1 MKYKLNHE
9 ISFWYNL
16 VSKIIF
22 IGSLGFLLYSAFV
35 ETLALLLC
43 IVFSLSSFI
52 LMQMFKK
59 YKTIEF
65 DEKSIYFDDTKVDL
79 KDVEEIGLGKITFK
93 INLEKD
99 PINFFYSPLS
109 NNFNLLKTFHKEE
122 V

>member
-43 IVFSLSSFI
+43 IVFSFSSFI

-109 NNFNLLKTFHKEE
+109 NNFNLLKTFHKEQ

>member
-1 MKYKLNHE
+1 MRYKLNDE

-22 IGSLGFLLYSAFV
+22 VGSVGFLLYSMIV
-35 ETLALLLC
+35 ETAALLFC
-43 IVFSLSSFI
+43 IFFSFFLFI
-52 LMQMFKK
+52 LIQMFKK

-65 DEKSIYFDDTKVDL
+65 DEKSIYFDDVKVDL
-79 KDVEEIGLGKITFK
+79 KDVEEIGLGKIIFK
-93 INLEKD
+93 INLEEN

-109 NNFNLLKTFHKEE
+109 KNFNLLKTFQQRQ

>member
-1 MKYKLNHE
+1 MRYKLNDE

-22 IGSLGFLLYSAFV
+22 VGSLGFLLYSMIV
-35 ETLALLLC
+35 ETAALLFC
-43 IVFSLSSFI
+43 IIFSFFSFFLI
-52 LMQMFKK
+52 QMFKK

-65 DEKSIYFDDTKVDL
+65 DEKSIYFDDVKIDL

-93 INLEKD
+93 INSEED

-109 NNFNLLKTFHKEE
+109 NNFNLLKTFHQKQ

>member
-1 MKYKLNHE
+1 MRYKLNDE

-22 IGSLGFLLYSAFV
+22 VGSLGFLLYSMIV
-35 ETLALLLC
+35 ETAALLFC
-43 IVFSLSSFI
+43 IIFSFFSFFLI
-52 LMQMFKK
+52 QMFKK

-65 DEKSIYFDDTKVDL
+65 DEKSIYFDDVKVDL

-93 INLEKD
+93 MNSEED
-99 PINFFYSPLS
+99 PIHFFYSPLS
-109 NNFNLLKTFHKEE
+109 NNFNLLKAFHQKQ

>member
-22 IGSLGFLLYSAFV
+22 IGSLGFLSYSVFV
-35 ETLALLLC
+35 ETTALLLC

-52 LMQMFKK
+52 LIQMFKK
-59 YKTIEF
+59 YKIIEF
-65 DEKSIYFDDTKVDL
+65 DEKSIYFDDIKVDL

-93 INLEKD
+93 INLEED

-109 NNFNLLKTFHKEE
+109 NNFNLLKNFHEKQ